1 MTNAIERVK
10 PSTVDGIEMYCSLD
24 GQRTGMTVR
33 GLVRFTGIA
42 RTTLRRLLSAIDQG
56 GPFEEGK
63 PDVEIPETLQ
73 CLNLENLYHS
83 GISATLDRSGGSSI
97 LTSYACAKICNWAA
111 TDYNGGV
118 EIAKFSASKFLENG
132 LTNFIREATGYTDQ
146 SLDTKAILASLS
158 ILTQGMARLEGEMKE
173 VKTELATTNGYRVLR
188 IDYPGLK
195 QFTESLNESDPCQP
209 CLPCDDQ
216 SLYTI
221 DEAIKELYPRLKIG
235 TNEKIS
241 LGMMVAG
248 TYKTMKHTLPPK
260 VRRLNAKGQKLPIV
274 SAYPADFLPVIR
286 GAFIELIATTGKPS
300 T

>member
-1 MTNAIERVK
+1 MINAIELVK
-10 PSTVDGIEMYCSLD
+10 PSTVNGIEMYCSLD

-42 RTTLRRLLSAIDQG
+42 RTSLQRLITAIDQA
-56 GPFEEGK
+56 GPNEAGRL
-63 PDVEIPETLQ
+63 DVQIPEALR
-73 CLNLENLYHS
+73 CLNPENLYHE
-83 GISATLDRSGGSSI
+83 GIAATLTGSTGPFI

-111 TDYNGGV
+111 TEYNGGTEV
-118 EIAKFSASKFLENG
+118 AKFSASKFMENG
-132 LTNFIREATGYTDQ
+132 LANFIKESTGYTSQ

-188 IDYPGLK
+188 VDYPGLK
-195 QFTESLNESDPCQP
+195 EFTEALNDQGDSDKF
-209 CLPCDDQ
+209 LPCDDKA
-216 SLYTI
+216 LYTI
-221 DEAIKELYPRLKIG
+221 DEAIKELYPRLTIG

-286 GAFIELIATTGKPS
+286 GAFIELIATTGRR
-300 T
+300 